1 MITQEIAFVE
11 EKEGEKTQDPKPKQT
26 LSLSEFLE
34 SNDELAEELKS
45 YIYQKIENHEDEE
58 ALSILN
64 SLISAQPN
72 VTHWKFLFGR
82 LLGDMGQTEKARKV
96 FEEILQSNPFSYE
109 TLFENAL
116 LMDRCG
122 YAGYGAFS
130 SGYGEDESGD
140 SMVAEDEGWGSGIK
154 G

>member
-11 EKEGEKTQDPKPKQT
+11 EKEGEKTQDPKPKKT
-26 LSLSEFLE
+26 LSLYEFLE

-82 LLGDMGQTEKARKV
+82 LLSDMGQTEKARKV
-96 FEEILQSNPFSYE
+96 FEEILQSNPFSYK

-122 YAGYGAFS
+122 E
-130 SGYGEDESGD
+130 GEIVLKWFEVLALAKKEEKVREARD
-140 SMVAEDEGWGSGIK
+140 A
-154 G
+154 